1 MRKQIKNTVSQT
13 LRHTTVGLSP
23 VESRDR
29 AVGDR
34 ARRAVRAARVR
45 RGERRRTRAGHRR
58 RTRRESSGFAR
69 AFARRA
75 IQARETYRGHDEST
89 ALGGLAHLHSLEV
102 GSAAGAGAGGGGPR
116 DDARGHRGGDN
127 SGHFS
132 WCAVGMCSG
141 ACGYAGAGASPAF
154 RVSRAKTRRVYPKA
168 PNLPAK
174 HTSLSKKG
182 KRFDRVECWVCS
194 RFTIVGSF
202 SRKSLTGV
210 HTKTK
215 TRMSDRK
222 RFREAGARVSKHRT
236 GGSRA
241 SIPLSDRT
249 RRLIPNS
256 DSDFRDG
263 LESVKIKS

>member
-1 MRKQIKNTVSQT
+1 MATALACVGKSGGEGRRQRRSARRPEPGAVRKQIKNTVSQT

-102 GSAAGAGAGGGGPR
+102 GSAAGAGAGGGGPG
-116 DDARGHRGGDN
+116 DDARGHRGGND
-127 SGHFS
+127 SGHFFGVLRG
-132 WCAVGMCSG
+132 CTG
-141 ACGYAGAGASPAF
+141 ACEYAGTARARHFALAENKRDGSIRKHRICQRGVRASQ
-154 RVSRAKTRRVYPKA
+154 
-168 PNLPAK
+168 
-174 HTSLSKKG
+174 
-182 KRFDRVECWVCS
+182 KRESDSPVEFPVCS
-194 RFTIVGSF
+194 RFTIVGPEI
-202 SRKSLTGV
+202 SL
-210 HTKTK
+210 
-215 TRMSDRK
+215 D
-222 RFREAGARVSKHRT
+222 AVSVAKFH
-236 GGSRA
+236 
-241 SIPLSDRT
+241 D
-249 RRLIPNS
+249 
-256 DSDFRDG
+256 
-263 LESVKIKS
+263 